1 LSHEPPL
8 AGIRV
13 LEVGNYMAA
22 PFCGMQLADLGAEVI
37 KVEHPDGGDPV
48 RATGPFVQ
56 GEGTHFIR
64 LNRNKKSLA
73 IDLKSAD
80 GKRVFRKLA
89 STADVLLENLRPG
102 TMKDLE
108 LEYDRLRELSPRLI
122 YVSLSGWG
130 QDGPMSQLAG
140 LDIMAQARG
149 GLMSITGLP
158 DGDPVKVGVPISDLT
173 CGLYGA
179 LSVTAALEAR
189 HRTGRGQY
197 VDVCLFES
205 AVSLAI
211 YEAGN
216 YFATGAI
223 PKPQGS
229 AHQNG
234 APYQAVRSADGWFTI
249 GVPSVALWKAF
260 CRALNLEWMEQDP
273 RFAER
278 NTRFRNR
285 PALIAEI
292 EAVTSTQPTDHWLAV
307 LQEAGVPCAPIQH
320 FGQVFNDPQLLAR
333 DFFWDAPHP
342 RVGAVRQLGSPMRL
356 SDTPVRRDRAAPL
369 FGEHSEA
376 VLRDAGFSQE
386 EVQALLAA
394 GVIKTPSPSPTAV
407 GEAR

>member
-8 AGIRV
+8 TGIRV

-22 PFCGMQLADLGAEVI
+22 PFCCMQLADLGAEVI
-37 KVEHPDGGDPV
+37 KIEHPEGGDAM
-48 RATGPFVQ
+48 RASGPFIE

-64 LNRNKKSLA
+64 LNRNKKSIV

-80 GKRVFRKLA
+80 GKRVFRQLI
-89 STADVLLENLRPG
+89 SGADVFVENLRPG

-108 LEYDRLRELSPRLI
+108 LDYERMREVNLRLI

-130 QDGPMSQLAG
+130 QDGPLSQLAG

-179 LSVTAALEAR
+179 LSVAAALQAR

-197 VDVCLFES
+197 IDVCLFES
-205 AVSLAI
+205 AVSFAI

-216 YFATGAI
+216 YFANGTI

-229 AHQNG
+229 AHQNS
-234 APYQAVRSADGWFTI
+234 APYQAVRSSDGWFTI
-249 GVPSVALWKAF
+249 GVPSPILWKAF
-260 CRALNLEWMEQDP
+260 CRVLGLEQLEQDP

-278 NTRFRNR
+278 NLRFRNR
-285 PALIAEI
+285 DALIAEI
-292 EAVTSTQPTDHWLAV
+292 EAVTSTKTTDHWLTV
-307 LQEAGVPCAPIQH
+307 LEQVGVPCAPIQH

-342 RVGAVRQLGSPMRL
+342 RAGQVRQLGSPMRL
-356 SDTPVRRDRAAPL
+356 SDTPVRRERAAPM

-376 VLRDAGFSQE
+376 VLRDAGFDEDEIQE
-386 EVQALLAA
+386 LLRE
-394 GVIKTPSPSPTAV
+394 GVIRSAS
-407 GEAR
+407 

>member
-8 AGIRV
+8 TGIRV

-22 PFCGMQLADLGAEVI
+22 PFCCMQLADLGAEVI
-37 KVEHPDGGDPV
+37 KIEHPDGGDPV
-48 RATGPFVQ
+48 RASGPFIE

-64 LNRNKKSLA
+64 LNRNKKSIV

-80 GKRVFRKLA
+80 GKRVFRQLI
-89 STADVLLENLRPG
+89 SGADVFVENLRPG
-102 TMKDLE
+102 TMKDLGLDYE
-108 LEYDRLRELSPRLI
+108 RMREVNLRLI

-130 QDGPMSQLAG
+130 QDGPLSQLAG

-179 LSVTAALEAR
+179 LSVAAALQAR

-197 VDVCLFES
+197 IDVCLFES

-229 AHQNG
+229 AHQNS
-234 APYQAVRSADGWFTI
+234 APYQAVRGSDGWFTI
-249 GVPSVALWKAF
+249 GVPSPILWKAF
-260 CRALNLEWMEQDP
+260 CRALDLERLEQDP

-278 NTRFRNR
+278 NLRFRNR
-285 PALIAEI
+285 DALIAEI
-292 EAVTSTQPTDHWLAV
+292 EAVTSTKSTDHWLAV
-307 LQEAGVPCAPIQH
+307 LEEAGVPCAPIQH

-342 RVGAVRQLGSPMRL
+342 RAGQVRQLGSPMRL
-356 SDTPVRRDRAAPL
+356 SDTPVRRERAAPM

-376 VLRDAGFSQE
+376 VLRDAGFDEDEIQE
-386 EVQALLAA
+386 LLRE
-394 GVIKTPSPSPTAV
+394 GVIRSAS
-407 GEAR
+407 